1 MEKRLDQNVI
11 QLVKQ
16 NKYGDLV
23 INEKAL
29 ELIEELN
36 YPIGVII
43 TVGKKRLGKSF
54 MLNRLLDIDCQN
66 GFDISHI
73 DEPCTKGIYMSTN
86 IIDHENKNGDKM
98 KLILLDTEVK
108 IFFFKFK
115 CTN

>member
-16 NKYGDLV
+16 NENGDLV

-66 GFDISHI
+66 GFEISHI
-73 DEPCTKGIYMSTN
+73 DELCTKGIYMFTN
-86 IIDHENKNGDKM
+86 IINYENKSGDRM
-98 KLILLDTEVK
+98 NIILLDTQVI
-108 IFFFKFK
+108 IFFFIFFKF
-115 CTN
+115 